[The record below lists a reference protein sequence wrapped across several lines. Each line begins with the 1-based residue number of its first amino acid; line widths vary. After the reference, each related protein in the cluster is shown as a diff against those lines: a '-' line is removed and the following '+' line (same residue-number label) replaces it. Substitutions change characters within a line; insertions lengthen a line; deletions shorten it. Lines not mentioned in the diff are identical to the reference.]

1 MRGSIR
7 DYLNRSRAAFLRFT
21 PDTRPVESIAL
32 VGNGP
37 IDAYVD
43 ALRSTFALD
52 IRLADYSEHAI
63 TDSAASAGA
72 AASAAAYVELRLD
85 GAKPLFG
92 VGISPNI
99 VTASLQAVT
108 SAVNRA
114 LRADV
119 S

>member
-1 MRGSIR
+1 MSTP
-7 DYLNRSRAAFLRFT
+7 LRT
-21 PDTRPVESIAL
+21 
-32 VGNGP
+32 
-37 IDAYVD
+37 
-43 ALRSTFALD
+43 TFGLD

-63 TDSAASAGA
+63 TGITSEVGA

-108 SAVNRA
+108 SAVNRRCGHPA
-114 LRADV
+114 RDSGQPVGRPAV
-119 S
+119 RP